1 VPAWAWRKKAVMHR
15 EQPGLRVAYR
25 GEPGAYAEQC
35 LLTVFGAETI
45 PVPQFTFCGVVEA
58 VAAGSVHAGVLPV
71 ETSTTG
77 TIVGTQALLQRPDL
91 AVIGDVWFDVRYLL
105 LGLPGQT
112 LSQIRQVLSHPQALA
127 QCAEF
132 LRSLPVQLVP
142 TADAAGS
149 ARLIWERGWTGV
161 AAIASQRAAEVY
173 GLTVLAADIQT
184 RAGHQTHFLLLA
196 AAQAPVRARAQR
208 GPLVL
213 AGSSHPAARLALA
226 QAGDRLGPPN
236 TGRSAHGR

>member
-1 VPAWAWRKKAVMHR
+1 MNRA
-15 EQPGLRVAYR
+15 QTGLRVAYR

-35 LLTVFGAETI
+35 ILTVFGAEAI

-58 VAAGSVHAGVLPV
+58 VVAGSVHAGVLPV
-71 ETSTTG
+71 ETSTG
-77 TIVGTQALLQRPDL
+77 TIAGTEALLQRPDL
-91 AVIGDVWFDVRYLL
+91 AVIGDVWLDVRYLL

-112 LSQIRQVLSHPQALA
+112 LAQIRQVLSHPQALA

-132 LRSLPVQLVP
+132 LRSLPAQLIP

-184 RAGHQTHFLLLA
+184 RADHQTHFLLLA
-196 AAQAPVRARAQR
+196 AAQAPVRPNLPGGMVQGEELRN
-208 GPLVL
+208 
-213 AGSSHPAARLALA
+213 GSYP
-226 QAGDRLGPPN
+226 
-236 TGRSAHGR
+236 

>member
-1 VPAWAWRKKAVMHR
+1 MHR

-35 LLTVFGAETI
+35 ILTVFGAEAI

-58 VAAGSVHAGVLPV
+58 VVAGSVHAGVLPV

-77 TIVGTQALLQRPDL
+77 TIAGMQALLQRPDL
-91 AVIGDVWFDVRYLL
+91 AVIGDVWLDVRYFL

-112 LSQIRQVLSHPQALA
+112 LSQIRQVLSHQLALA
-127 QCAEF
+127 HCAEF
-132 LRSLPVQLVP
+132 LRSLPVHLLP

-161 AAIASQRAAEVY
+161 AAIASKRAAEVY
-173 GLTVLAADIQT
+173 GLTILAEDLQGRADN
-184 RAGHQTHFLLLA
+184 RTHFFLLA
-196 AAQAPVRARAQR
+196 ARTPLRQRVRA
-208 GPLVL
+208 P
-213 AGSSHPAARLALA
+213 HPFDSQALRLPGGAE
-226 QAGDRLGPPN
+226 RMR
-236 TGRSAHGR
+236 T